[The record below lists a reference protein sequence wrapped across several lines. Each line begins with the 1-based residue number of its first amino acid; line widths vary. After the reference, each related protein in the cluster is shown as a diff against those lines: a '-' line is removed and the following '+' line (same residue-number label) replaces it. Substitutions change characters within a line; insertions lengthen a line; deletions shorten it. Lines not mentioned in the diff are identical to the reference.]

1 MTNPTKK
8 KSAKPKWRK
17 SPPEL
22 IDLLG
27 RALPNDPAVERR
39 TMFGYPCAFI
49 KGNMFAGLFGE
60 NIFVRLPEGERA
72 GLVGKG
78 EAAPFEPVPG
88 RTMKEYVVLRGGAC
102 QAAAL
107 KAVISQSL
115 AYARTIPAKKK

>member
-1 MTNPTKK
+1 MDEPDQKGITE
-8 KSAKPKWRK
+8 AKMEEITSR
-17 SPPEL
+17 
-22 IDLLG
+22 
-27 RALPNDPAVERR
+27 
-39 TMFGYPCAFI
+39 
-49 KGNMFAGLFGE
+49 
-60 NIFVRLPEGERA
+60 
-72 GLVGKG
+72 G